1 MSLSKSDLIKLSL
14 IVGDYNS
21 QEKIK
26 REESEKQLK
35 ELREKNLGILCICL
49 LEISTTKEF
58 SDDIKIMSLVL
69 LRQIIDLERHKWSE
83 IEPSIKEKIKIA
95 SLNIIINDNFHISR
109 DFVNKAISVIEQIL
123 TVVYDSSEE
132 WPELYNLVGNLY
144 NLNFPNDIQKIYIII
159 KILNQSVA
167 YMSNKFSNE
176 INKLN
181 KFFLPIF
188 QCDVINNNSLNIL
201 DLKVLICNFY
211 SNFLT
216 YNIDELDFLTL
227 NSFAIN
233 NILRSLN
240 DCLILLTKERNAEI
254 ERITSNMI
262 DSAEFLTL
270 GSLQFFPEEQVQLLK
285 IYYSIIE
292 LKSDDFDL
300 QKIKNQCFQRVLDIF
315 LLKTLPKEQLEN
327 SIKKY
332 LDNLFEYCYMELNQS
347 FNNNEDFSNIQGN
360 YTSYE
365 KAPKVDYDILN
376 FLLDITSK
384 FIEEDEKNIIKELT
398 KSLLTNNNII
408 YKYTGLMIFPQI
420 IESSK
425 KFSEVESFIPLILNN
440 MSNQNNQIRFATA
453 YCTCYFII
461 NFKNRFIKKYS
472 KDFLSSLL
480 KCIKEENCKHTK
492 CEMIFLFNTYI
503 SQLEEEY
510 EDEANDDTDSGDEL
524 DDKNKINI
532 NANSNININDLS
544 AKEYM
549 KQNCEAIFDFLFQ
562 LFNNATENDTQ
573 YALIKEVLLN
583 SIIICMDFYGEKC
596 KALAIKYIEYFA
608 KYLDIIYMNK
618 KHDNLYI
625 GLLNVLS
632 SFGKYEEDYFA
643 KYLPSLFKCL
653 EEILKNIKEKSID
666 LKHFQATLTNLLP
679 IIINKN
685 TELIPLFLKDILDL
699 FKYILNQDDK
709 EEDSNNINYIED
721 INSTLKV
728 LSQSIEILEEKCI
741 NFIQPIEE
749 VIIEV
754 NKKYKNNSNFHITIS
769 NILYNLIK
777 IISEEKNKDTNILKK
792 LGKNYLDIIANMLRN
807 ELKISNS
814 VILTEDFN
822 KIIEY
827 IISYMEQNELESMFQ
842 GIIDLFNYFE
852 ERRINLI
859 KKKNKKENE
868 KEEKELNKVNKNNEE
883 EESLSSL
890 EEEEDEDEDLI
901 NYLGKNIVQLEQI
914 LENFSIIIENILK
927 YGNKNYLN
935 NIYNV
940 IYTKILPLLIN
951 SEQNIPL
958 LKKYQNNLKIA
969 ANLIDDIFE
978 YSNFNILDQTHIQQ
992 LISFLITLTQNK
1004 KANIRQTAAY
1014 GLGIFIKLSEQ
1025 NNIYPKYSKDVL
1037 ISLKTSFEMF
1047 YKNKNNDI
1055 LSREEGLA
1063 FDNFIAA
1070 IGKAI
1075 YYKNLNDINYLY
1087 FWIENLPIKYDETEM
1102 EEEHDIL
1109 CEFIINNNHSKY
1121 NFDEIHL
1128 YKIVKIFLEI
1138 YKEKNTSNNDIDKKI
1153 KLIIKNK
1160 VEFRNVIEKI
1170 YNEYNSQLQNKI
1182 IIKFINKL
1190 KELTQ

>member
-1 MSLSKSDLIKLSL
+1 MSSDKSDLIKLSL
-14 IVGDYNS
+14 IVGDYAS
-21 QEKIK
+21 PEKNK

-35 ELREKNLGILCICL
+35 ELREKNLGLLCICL
-49 LEISTTKEF
+49 LEISITKEF

-69 LRQIIDLERHKWSE
+69 LRQIIEKEKHKWNE
-83 IEPSIKEKIKIA
+83 IEASIKEKIKIA
-95 SLNIIINDNFHISR
+95 SLNIIINDNFHINR

-123 TVVYDSSEE
+123 TAVYDSSEE
-132 WPELYNLVGNLY
+132 WPELYNLIANLY
-144 NLNFPNDIQKIYIII
+144 NLNFPNDVSKIYIIT

-181 KFFLPIF
+181 NYFLPIF
-188 QCDVINNNSLNIL
+188 QYDVINNNSYNIL
-201 DLKVLICNFY
+201 DLKVLICTFY

-216 YNIDELDFLTL
+216 YNIDELDFITL

-233 NILRSLN
+233 NILRTLN
-240 DCLILLTKERNAEI
+240 DCLILLNKERNAEI
-254 ERITSNMI
+254 ERIASNMI
-262 DSAEFLTL
+262 DSAEFLTI
-270 GSLQFFPEEQVQLLK
+270 GSLQFFPEEQIKLLK
-285 IYYSIIE
+285 IYYSMIE
-292 LKSDDFDL
+292 IKSDDFDL
-300 QKIKNQCFQRVLDIF
+300 QKIKNQCFQRILDIF
-315 LLKTLPKEQLEN
+315 LLKTLPKEELEN

-332 LDNLFEYCYMELNQS
+332 LDNLFQYCYKELNQS
-347 FNNNEDFSNIQGN
+347 FNNNEEFSNIQGN

-365 KAPKVDYDILN
+365 KAPKVDYDIIN
-376 FLLDITSK
+376 FILDITNK
-384 FIEEDEKNIIKELT
+384 FIEEDEKNIIKELS

-425 KFSEVESFIPLILNN
+425 KFSEIESFIPIILNN
-440 MSNQNNQIRFATA
+440 ISNSNNQIRFATA

-461 NFKNRFIKKYS
+461 NFKNKFIKKYS
-472 KDFLSSLL
+472 KDFLSALL
-480 KCIKEENCKHTK
+480 NTIKNENCKHTK
-492 CEMIFLFNTYI
+492 CEMILLFNTYI
-503 SQLEEEY
+503 SQLDEEY

-524 DDKNKINI
+524 EDKNKIN
-532 NANSNININDLS
+532 ANINNNLINELS
-544 AKEYM
+544 AKDYLN
-549 KQNCEAIFDFLFQ
+549 QNCEGIFDFLFQ
-562 LFNNATENDTQ
+562 LFNNAIENDTQ

-596 KALAIKYIEYFA
+596 KPFAIKFIEYFA

-618 KHDNLYI
+618 KHENLYI

-653 EEILKNIKEKSID
+653 EEILKNIKEKSLD

-685 TELIPLFLKDILDL
+685 TELIPLFLKDIIDL
-699 FKYILNQDDK
+699 LKYILNQDDK
-709 EEDSNNINYIED
+709 EEDSNINYIED

-749 VIIEV
+749 ILFEI
-754 NKKYKNNSNFHITIS
+754 NTKYKNNSNFHITIS
-769 NILYNLIK
+769 NILYYFIK
-777 IISEEKNKDTNILKK
+777 IISEEKSQDRNLLKK
-792 LGKNYLDIIANMLRN
+792 LGKNYVDIIANMLKN
-807 ELKISNS
+807 ELKISNG

-842 GIIDLFNYFE
+842 GIIDLFNIFE
-852 ERRINLI
+852 ERRIGVI

-868 KEEKELNKVNKNNEE
+868 KEEKELNKLNDNNNE

-890 EEEEDEDEDLI
+890 EEEEDEEEDLI
-901 NYLGKNIVQLEQI
+901 NYFNKSITQLEQI
-914 LENFSIIIENILK
+914 LENFSLIIENILK

-951 SEQNIPL
+951 SEQNTPL

-978 YSNFNILDQTHIQQ
+978 YSNFNILDQAHIQK
-992 LISFLITLTQNK
+992 LISFLLTFTQNK
-1004 KANIRQTAAY
+1004 KANIRQAAAY

-1025 NNIYPKYSKDVL
+1025 NNIYPKYSNDIL
-1037 ISLKTSFEMF
+1037 ITLKASFEMF

-1055 LSREEGLA
+1055 LSREDGLS

-1075 YYKNLNDINYLY
+1075 YYKNLTEINYLY

-1109 CEFIINNNHSKY
+1109 CEFIINNKHILY
-1121 NFDEIHL
+1121 NIDEIHL

-1138 YKEKNTSNNDIDKKI
+1138 YKEKNSSNNDIDKKI
-1153 KLIIKNK
+1153 KLIIKSK
-1160 VEFRNVIEKI
+1160 VEFRNVIDKI
-1170 YNEYNSQLQNKI
+1170 YNEYKSQLQNKI
-1182 IIKFINKL
+1182 ISKFMNKL

>member
-1 MSLSKSDLIKLSL
+1 MSSDKSDLIKLSL
-14 IVGDYNS
+14 IVGDYAS
-21 QEKIK
+21 PEKNK
-26 REESEKQLK
+26 REESEKLLK
-35 ELREKNLGILCICL
+35 ELREKNLGMLCICL
-49 LEISTTKEF
+49 LEISITKEF

-69 LRQIIDLERHKWSE
+69 LRQIIEKEKHKWNE

-95 SLNIIINDNFHISR
+95 SLNIIINDNFHINR
-109 DFVNKAISVIEQIL
+109 DFVNKAVSVIEQIL
-123 TVVYDSSEE
+123 TAVYDSSEE
-132 WPELYNLVGNLY
+132 WPELYNLIANLY
-144 NLNFPNDIQKIYIII
+144 NLNFPNDVSKIYIIT

-181 KFFLPIF
+181 NYFLPIF
-188 QCDVINNNSLNIL
+188 QYDVINNNSYNIL
-201 DLKVLICNFY
+201 DLKVLICTFY

-216 YNIDELDFLTL
+216 YNIDELDFITL

-233 NILRSLN
+233 NILRTLN
-240 DCLILLTKERNAEI
+240 DCLILLNKERNAEI
-254 ERITSNMI
+254 ERIASNMI
-262 DSAEFLTL
+262 DSAEFLTI
-270 GSLQFFPEEQVQLLK
+270 GSLQFFPEEQIKLLK
-285 IYYSIIE
+285 IYYSMIE
-292 LKSDDFDL
+292 IKSDDFDL
-300 QKIKNQCFQRVLDIF
+300 QKIKNQCFQRILDIF
-315 LLKTLPKEQLEN
+315 LLKTLPKEELEN

-332 LDNLFEYCYMELNQS
+332 LDNLFQYCYKELNQS
-347 FNNNEDFSNIQGN
+347 FNNNEEFSNIQGN

-365 KAPKVDYDILN
+365 KAPKVDYDIIN
-376 FLLDITSK
+376 FILDITNK
-384 FIEEDEKNIIKELT
+384 FIEEDEKNIIKELS

-425 KFSEVESFIPLILNN
+425 KFSEIESFIPIVLNN
-440 MSNQNNQIRFATA
+440 ISNSNNQIRFATA

-461 NFKNRFIKKYS
+461 NFKNKFIKKYS
-472 KDFLSSLL
+472 KDFLSALL
-480 KCIKEENCKHTK
+480 NTIKNENCKHTK
-492 CEMIFLFNTYI
+492 CEMILLFNTYI
-503 SQLEEEY
+503 SQLDEEY

-524 DDKNKINI
+524 EDKNKIN
-532 NANSNININDLS
+532 ANINNNPINELS
-544 AKEYM
+544 AKDYLN
-549 KQNCEAIFDFLFQ
+549 QNCEGIFDFLFQ
-562 LFNNATENDTQ
+562 LFNNAIENDTQ

-596 KALAIKYIEYFA
+596 KPFAIKFIEYFA
-608 KYLDIIYMNK
+608 KYLDIIYTNK
-618 KHDNLYI
+618 KHENLYI

-632 SFGKYEEDYFA
+632 SFGKYEEDYFS

-653 EEILKNIKEKSID
+653 EEILKNIKEKSLD

-685 TELIPLFLKDILDL
+685 TELIPLFLKDIIELL
-699 FKYILNQDDK
+699 KYILNQDDK
-709 EEDSNNINYIED
+709 EEDSNINYIED

-749 VIIEV
+749 ILFEI
-754 NKKYKNNSNFHITIS
+754 NTKYKNNSNFHITIS
-769 NILYNLIK
+769 NILYYFIK
-777 IISEEKNKDTNILKK
+777 IISEEKSQDRNLLKK
-792 LGKNYLDIIANMLRN
+792 LGKNYVDIIANMLKN
-807 ELKISNS
+807 ELKISNG

-842 GIIDLFNYFE
+842 GIIDLFNIFE
-852 ERRINLI
+852 ERRIGVI

-868 KEEKELNKVNKNNEE
+868 KEEKELNKLNDNNNE

-890 EEEEDEDEDLI
+890 EEEEDEEEDLI
-901 NYLGKNIVQLEQI
+901 NYFNKSITQLEQI
-914 LENFSIIIENILK
+914 LENFSLIIENILK

-978 YSNFNILDQTHIQQ
+978 YSNFNILDQAHIQK
-992 LISFLITLTQNK
+992 LISFLLTFTQNK
-1004 KANIRQTAAY
+1004 KANIRQAAAY

-1025 NNIYPKYSKDVL
+1025 NNIYPKYSNDIL
-1037 ISLKTSFEMF
+1037 ITLKASFEMF

-1055 LSREEGLA
+1055 LSREDGLS

-1075 YYKNLNDINYLY
+1075 YYKNLTEINYLY

-1109 CEFIINNNHSKY
+1109 CEFIINNKHILY
-1121 NFDEIHL
+1121 NIDEIHL

-1138 YKEKNTSNNDIDKKI
+1138 YKEKNSSNNDIDKKI
-1153 KLIIKNK
+1153 KLIIKSK
-1160 VEFRNVIEKI
+1160 VEFRNVIDKI
-1170 YNEYNSQLQNKI
+1170 YNEYKSQLQNKI
-1182 IIKFINKL
+1182 ISKFMNKL

>member
-1 MSLSKSDLIKLSL
+1 MSSDKSDLIKLSL
-14 IVGDYNS
+14 IVGDYAS
-21 QEKIK
+21 PEKNK
-26 REESEKQLK
+26 REESEKLLK
-35 ELREKNLGILCICL
+35 ELREKNLGMLCICL

-69 LRQIIDLERHKWSE
+69 LRQIIEKEKHKWNE

-95 SLNIIINDNFHISR
+95 SLNIIINDNFHINR

-123 TVVYDSSEE
+123 TAVYDSSEE
-132 WPELYNLVGNLY
+132 WPELYNLISNLY
-144 NLNFPNDIQKIYIII
+144 NLNFPNDVSKIYIIT

-181 KFFLPIF
+181 DYFLPIF
-188 QCDVINNNSLNIL
+188 QYDVINNNSYNIL
-201 DLKVLICNFY
+201 DLKVLICTFY

-216 YNIDELDFLTL
+216 YNIDELDFITL

-233 NILRSLN
+233 NILRTLN
-240 DCLILLTKERNAEI
+240 DCLILLNKERNAEI
-254 ERITSNMI
+254 ERIASNMI
-262 DSAEFLTL
+262 DSAEFLTI
-270 GSLQFFPEEQVQLLK
+270 GSLQFFPEEQIKLLK
-285 IYYSIIE
+285 IYYSMIE
-292 LKSDDFDL
+292 IKSDDFDL
-300 QKIKNQCFQRVLDIF
+300 QKIKNQCFQRILDIF
-315 LLKTLPKEQLEN
+315 LLKTLPKEELEN

-332 LDNLFEYCYMELNQS
+332 LDNLFQYCYKELNQS
-347 FNNNEDFSNIQGN
+347 FNNNEEFSNIQGN

-365 KAPKVDYDILN
+365 KAPKVDYDIIN
-376 FLLDITSK
+376 FILDITNK
-384 FIEEDEKNIIKELT
+384 FIEEDEKNIIKELS

-425 KFSEVESFIPLILNN
+425 KFSEIESFIPIILNN
-440 MSNQNNQIRFATA
+440 ISNSNNQIRFATA

-461 NFKNRFIKKYS
+461 NFKNKFIKKYS
-472 KDFLSSLL
+472 KDFLSALL
-480 KCIKEENCKHTK
+480 NTIKNENCKHTK
-492 CEMIFLFNTYI
+492 CEMILLFNTYI
-503 SQLEEEY
+503 SQLDEEY

-524 DDKNKINI
+524 EDKNKIN
-532 NANSNININDLS
+532 ANINNNPINELS
-544 AKEYM
+544 AKDYLN
-549 KQNCEAIFDFLFQ
+549 QNCEGIFDFLFQ
-562 LFNNATENDTQ
+562 LFNNAIENDTQ

-596 KALAIKYIEYFA
+596 KPFAIKFIEYFA
-608 KYLDIIYMNK
+608 KYLDIIYTNK
-618 KHDNLYI
+618 KHENLYI

-653 EEILKNIKEKSID
+653 EEILKNIKEKSLD

-685 TELIPLFLKDILDL
+685 TELIPLFLKDIIDL
-699 FKYILNQDDK
+699 LKYILNQDDK
-709 EEDSNNINYIED
+709 EEDSNINYIED

-728 LSQSIEILEEKCI
+728 LSQSIEILEEKSI

-749 VIIEV
+749 ILFEI
-754 NKKYKNNSNFHITIS
+754 NTKYKNNSNFHITIS
-769 NILYNLIK
+769 NILYYFIK
-777 IISEEKNKDTNILKK
+777 IISEEKSQDRNLLKK
-792 LGKNYLDIIANMLRN
+792 LGKNYVDIIANMLKN
-807 ELKISNS
+807 ELKISNG

-842 GIIDLFNYFE
+842 GIIDLFNIFE
-852 ERRINLI
+852 ERRIGVI

-868 KEEKELNKVNKNNEE
+868 KEEKELNKLNDNNNE

-890 EEEEDEDEDLI
+890 EEEEDEEEDLI
-901 NYLGKNIVQLEQI
+901 NYFNKSITQLEQI
-914 LENFSIIIENILK
+914 LENFSLIIENILK

-978 YSNFNILDQTHIQQ
+978 YSNFNILDQAHIQK
-992 LISFLITLTQNK
+992 LISFLLTFTQNK
-1004 KANIRQTAAY
+1004 KANIRQAAAY

-1025 NNIYPKYSKDVL
+1025 NNIYPKYSNDIL
-1037 ISLKTSFEMF
+1037 ITLKASFEMF
-1047 YKNKNNDI
+1047 YQNKNNDI
-1055 LSREEGLA
+1055 LSREDGLS

-1075 YYKNLNDINYLY
+1075 YYKNLTEINYLY

-1109 CEFIINNNHSKY
+1109 CEFIINNKHILY
-1121 NFDEIHL
+1121 NIDEIHL

-1138 YKEKNTSNNDIDKKI
+1138 YKEKNSSNNDIDKKI
-1153 KLIIKNK
+1153 KLIIKSK
-1160 VEFRNVIEKI
+1160 VEFRNVIDKI
-1170 YNEYNSQLQNKI
+1170 YNEYKSQLQNKI
-1182 IIKFINKL
+1182 IYKFMNKL

>member
-1 MSLSKSDLIKLSL
+1 MSSDKSDLIKLSL
-14 IVGDYNS
+14 IVGDYAS
-21 QEKIK
+21 PEKNK
-26 REESEKQLK
+26 REESEKLLK
-35 ELREKNLGILCICL
+35 ELREKNLGLLCICL
-49 LEISTTKEF
+49 LEISITKEF

-69 LRQIIDLERHKWSE
+69 LRQIIEKEKHKWNE

-95 SLNIIINDNFHISR
+95 SLNIIINDNFHINR
-109 DFVNKAISVIEQIL
+109 DFVNKAVSVIEQIL
-123 TVVYDSSEE
+123 TAVYDSSEE
-132 WPELYNLVGNLY
+132 WPELYNLIANLY
-144 NLNFPNDIQKIYIII
+144 NLNFPNDVSKIYIIT

-181 KFFLPIF
+181 NYFLPIF
-188 QCDVINNNSLNIL
+188 QYDVINNNSYNIL
-201 DLKVLICNFY
+201 DLKVLICTFY

-216 YNIDELDFLTL
+216 YNIDELDFITL
-227 NSFAIN
+227 NNYAIN
-233 NILRSLN
+233 NILRTLN
-240 DCLILLTKERNAEI
+240 DCLILLNKERNAEI
-254 ERITSNMI
+254 ERIASNMI
-262 DSAEFLTL
+262 DSAEFLTI
-270 GSLQFFPEEQVQLLK
+270 GSLQFFPEEQIKLLK

-300 QKIKNQCFQRVLDIF
+300 QKIKNQCFQRILDIF
-315 LLKTLPKEQLEN
+315 LLKTLPKEELEN

-332 LDNLFEYCYMELNQS
+332 LDNLFQYCYKELNQS
-347 FNNNEDFSNIQGN
+347 FNNNEEFSNIQGN

-365 KAPKVDYDILN
+365 KAPKVDYDIIN
-376 FLLDITSK
+376 FILDITNK
-384 FIEEDEKNIIKELT
+384 FIEEDEKNIIKELS

-425 KFSEVESFIPLILNN
+425 KFSEVESFIPIILNN
-440 MSNQNNQIRFATA
+440 ISNSNNQIRFATA

-461 NFKNRFIKKYS
+461 NFKNKFIKKYS
-472 KDFLSSLL
+472 KDFLSALL
-480 KCIKEENCKHTK
+480 NTIKNENCKHTK
-492 CEMIFLFNTYI
+492 CEMILLFNTYI
-503 SQLEEEY
+503 SQLDEEY

-524 DDKNKINI
+524 EDKNKIN
-532 NANSNININDLS
+532 ANINNNPINELS
-544 AKEYM
+544 AKDYLN
-549 KQNCEAIFDFLFQ
+549 QNCEGIFDFLFQ
-562 LFNNATENDTQ
+562 LFNNAIENDTQ
-573 YALIKEVLLN
+573 YALIKEMLLN

-596 KALAIKYIEYFA
+596 KPFAIKFIEYFA
-608 KYLDIIYMNK
+608 KYLDIIYTNK
-618 KHDNLYI
+618 KHENLYI

-653 EEILKNIKEKSID
+653 EEILKNIKEKSLD

-685 TELIPLFLKDILDL
+685 TELIPLFLKDIIELL
-699 FKYILNQDDK
+699 KYILNQDDK
-709 EEDSNNINYIED
+709 EEDSNINYIED

-749 VIIEV
+749 IVLEI
-754 NKKYKNNSNFHITIS
+754 NTKYKNNSNFHITIS
-769 NILYNLIK
+769 NILYYFIK
-777 IISEEKNKDTNILKK
+777 IISEEKSQDRNLLKK
-792 LGKNYLDIIANMLRN
+792 LGKNYVDIIANMLKN
-807 ELKISNS
+807 ELKISNG

-842 GIIDLFNYFE
+842 GIIDLFNIFE
-852 ERRINLI
+852 ERRIGVI

-868 KEEKELNKVNKNNEE
+868 KEEKELNKLNNNNNE

-890 EEEEDEDEDLI
+890 EEEEDEEEDLI
-901 NYLGKNIVQLEQI
+901 NYFNKSITQLEQI
-914 LENFSIIIENILK
+914 LENFSLIIENILK

-951 SEQNIPL
+951 SEQNTPL

-978 YSNFNILDQTHIQQ
+978 YSNFNILDQAHIQK
-992 LISFLITLTQNK
+992 LISFLLTFTQNK
-1004 KANIRQTAAY
+1004 KANIRQAAAY

-1025 NNIYPKYSKDVL
+1025 NNIYPKYSNDIL
-1037 ISLKTSFEMF
+1037 ITLKASFEMF

-1055 LSREEGLA
+1055 LSREDGLS

-1075 YYKNLNDINYLY
+1075 YYKNLTEIKYLY

-1109 CEFIINNNHSKY
+1109 CEFIINNKHILY
-1121 NFDEIHL
+1121 NIDEIHL

-1138 YKEKNTSNNDIDKKI
+1138 YKEKNSSNNDIDKKI
-1153 KLIIKNK
+1153 KLIIKSK
-1160 VEFRNVIEKI
+1160 VEFRNVIDKI
-1170 YNEYNSQLQNKI
+1170 YNEYKSQLQNKI
-1182 IIKFINKL
+1182 ISKFMNKL

>member
-1 MSLSKSDLIKLSL
+1 MSFDKSDLIKLSL
-14 IVGDYNS
+14 IVGDYAS
-21 QEKIK
+21 PEKNK
-26 REESEKQLK
+26 REESEKLLK
-35 ELREKNLGILCICL
+35 ELREKNLGMLCICL
-49 LEISTTKEF
+49 LEISITKEF

-69 LRQIIDLERHKWSE
+69 LRQIIEKEKHKWNE

-95 SLNIIINDNFHISR
+95 SLNIIINDNFHINR

-123 TVVYDSSEE
+123 TAVYDSSEE
-132 WPELYNLVGNLY
+132 WPELYNLIANLY
-144 NLNFPNDIQKIYIII
+144 NLNFPNDVSKIYIIT

-181 KFFLPIF
+181 NYFLPIF
-188 QCDVINNNSLNIL
+188 QYDVINNNSYNIL
-201 DLKVLICNFY
+201 DLKVLICTFY

-216 YNIDELDFLTL
+216 YNIDELDFITL
-227 NSFAIN
+227 NNYAIN
-233 NILRSLN
+233 NILRTLN
-240 DCLILLTKERNAEI
+240 DCLILLNKERNAEI
-254 ERITSNMI
+254 ERIASNMI
-262 DSAEFLTL
+262 DSAEFLTI
-270 GSLQFFPEEQVQLLK
+270 GSLQFFPEEQIKLLK
-285 IYYSIIE
+285 IYYSMIE

-300 QKIKNQCFQRVLDIF
+300 QKIKNQCFQRILDIF
-315 LLKTLPKEQLEN
+315 LLKTLPKEELEN

-332 LDNLFEYCYMELNQS
+332 LDNLFQYCYKELNQS
-347 FNNNEDFSNIQGN
+347 FNNNEEFSNIQGN

-365 KAPKVDYDILN
+365 KAPKVDYDIIN
-376 FLLDITSK
+376 FILDITNK
-384 FIEEDEKNIIKELT
+384 FIEEDEKNIIKELS

-425 KFSEVESFIPLILNN
+425 KFSEIESFIPIILNN
-440 MSNQNNQIRFATA
+440 ISNSNNQIRFATA

-461 NFKNRFIKKYS
+461 NFKNKFIKKYS
-472 KDFLSSLL
+472 KDFLSALL
-480 KCIKEENCKHTK
+480 NTIKNENCKHTK
-492 CEMIFLFNTYI
+492 CEMILLFNTYI
-503 SQLEEEY
+503 SQLDEEY

-524 DDKNKINI
+524 EDKNKIN
-532 NANSNININDLS
+532 ANINNNPINELS
-544 AKEYM
+544 AKDYLN
-549 KQNCEAIFDFLFQ
+549 QNCEGIFDFLFQ
-562 LFNNATENDTQ
+562 LFNNAIENDTQ
-573 YALIKEVLLN
+573 YALIKEMLLN

-596 KALAIKYIEYFA
+596 KPFAIKFIEYFA

-618 KHDNLYI
+618 KHENLYI

-653 EEILKNIKEKSID
+653 EEILKNIKEKSLD

-685 TELIPLFLKDILDL
+685 TELIPLFLKDIIDL
-699 FKYILNQDDK
+699 LKYILNQDDK
-709 EEDSNNINYIED
+709 EEDSNINYIED

-749 VIIEV
+749 ILFEI
-754 NKKYKNNSNFHITIS
+754 NTKYKNNSNFHITIS
-769 NILYNLIK
+769 NILYYFIK
-777 IISEEKNKDTNILKK
+777 IISEEKSQDRNLLKK
-792 LGKNYLDIIANMLRN
+792 LGKNYVDIIANMLKN
-807 ELKISNS
+807 ELKISNG

-842 GIIDLFNYFE
+842 GIIDLFNIFE
-852 ERRINLI
+852 ERRIGVI

-868 KEEKELNKVNKNNEE
+868 KEEKELNKLNDNNNE

-890 EEEEDEDEDLI
+890 EEEEDEEEDLI
-901 NYLGKNIVQLEQI
+901 NYFNKSITQLEQI
-914 LENFSIIIENILK
+914 LENFSLIIENILK

-951 SEQNIPL
+951 SEQNTPL

-978 YSNFNILDQTHIQQ
+978 YSNFNILDQAHIQK
-992 LISFLITLTQNK
+992 LISFLLTFTQNK
-1004 KANIRQTAAY
+1004 KANIRQAAAY

-1025 NNIYPKYSKDVL
+1025 NNIYPKYSNDIL
-1037 ISLKTSFEMF
+1037 ITLKASFEMF

-1055 LSREEGLA
+1055 LSREDGLS

-1075 YYKNLNDINYLY
+1075 YYKNLTEIKYLY

-1109 CEFIINNNHSKY
+1109 CEFIINNKHILY
-1121 NFDEIHL
+1121 NIDEIHL

-1138 YKEKNTSNNDIDKKI
+1138 YKEKNSSNNDIDKKI
-1153 KLIIKNK
+1153 KLIIKSK
-1160 VEFRNVIEKI
+1160 VEFRNVIDKI
-1170 YNEYNSQLQNKI
+1170 YNEYKSQLQNKI
-1182 IIKFINKL
+1182 ISKFMNKL

>member
-1 MSLSKSDLIKLSL
+1 MSSDKSDLIKLSL
-14 IVGDYNS
+14 IVGDYAS
-21 QEKIK
+21 PEKNK
-26 REESEKQLK
+26 REESEKLLK
-35 ELREKNLGILCICL
+35 ELREKNLGMLCICL
-49 LEISTTKEF
+49 LEISIAKEF

-69 LRQIIDLERHKWSE
+69 LRQIIEKEKHKWNE

-95 SLNIIINDNFHISR
+95 SLNIIINDNFHINR
-109 DFVNKAISVIEQIL
+109 DFVNKAVSVIEQIL
-123 TVVYDSSEE
+123 TAVYDSSEE
-132 WPELYNLVGNLY
+132 WPELYNLIANLY
-144 NLNFPNDIQKIYIII
+144 NLNFPNDVSKIYVIT

-181 KFFLPIF
+181 NYFLPIF
-188 QCDVINNNSLNIL
+188 QYDVINNNSLNIL
-201 DLKVLICNFY
+201 DLKVLICTFY

-216 YNIDELDFLTL
+216 YNIDELDFITL

-233 NILRSLN
+233 NILRTLN
-240 DCLILLTKERNAEI
+240 DCLILLNKERNAEI
-254 ERITSNMI
+254 ERIASNMI
-262 DSAEFLTL
+262 DSAEFLTI
-270 GSLQFFPEEQVQLLK
+270 GSLQFFPEEQIKLLK
-285 IYYSIIE
+285 IYYSMIE
-292 LKSDDFDL
+292 IKNDDFDL
-300 QKIKNQCFQRVLDIF
+300 QKIKNQCFQRILDIF
-315 LLKTLPKEQLEN
+315 LLKTLPKEELEN

-332 LDNLFEYCYMELNQS
+332 LDNLFQYCYKELNQS
-347 FNNNEDFSNIQGN
+347 FNNNEEFSNIQGN

-376 FLLDITSK
+376 FILDITNK
-384 FIEEDEKNIIKELT
+384 FIEEDEKNIIKELS

-425 KFSEVESFIPLILNN
+425 KFSEIESFIPIILNN
-440 MSNQNNQIRFATA
+440 ISNSNNQIRFATA

-461 NFKNRFIKKYS
+461 NFKNKFIKKYS
-472 KDFLSSLL
+472 KDFLSALL
-480 KCIKEENCKHTK
+480 NTIKNENCKHTK
-492 CEMIFLFNTYI
+492 CEMILLFNTYI
-503 SQLEEEY
+503 SQLDEEY

-524 DDKNKINI
+524 EDKNKIN
-532 NANSNININDLS
+532 ANINNNLINELS
-544 AKEYM
+544 AKDYLN
-549 KQNCEAIFDFLFQ
+549 QNCEGIFDFLFQ
-562 LFNNATENDTQ
+562 LFNNAIENDTQ

-596 KALAIKYIEYFA
+596 KPFAIKFIEYFA
-608 KYLDIIYMNK
+608 KYLDIIYTNK
-618 KHDNLYI
+618 KHENLYI

-653 EEILKNIKEKSID
+653 EEILKNIKEKSLD

-685 TELIPLFLKDILDL
+685 TELIPLFLKDIIDL
-699 FKYILNQDDK
+699 LKYILNQDDK
-709 EEDSNNINYIED
+709 EEDSNINYIED

-749 VIIEV
+749 IVLEI
-754 NKKYKNNSNFHITIS
+754 NTKYKNNSNFHITIS
-769 NILYNLIK
+769 NILYYFIK
-777 IISEEKNKDTNILKK
+777 IISEEKSQDRNLLKK
-792 LGKNYLDIIANMLRN
+792 LGKNYVDIIANMLKN
-807 ELKISNS
+807 ELKISNG

-842 GIIDLFNYFE
+842 GIIDLFNIFE
-852 ERRINLI
+852 ERRIGVI

-868 KEEKELNKVNKNNEE
+868 KEEKELNKLNDNNNE

-890 EEEEDEDEDLI
+890 EEEEDEEEDLI
-901 NYLGKNIVQLEQI
+901 NYFNKSITQLEQI
-914 LENFSIIIENILK
+914 LENFSLIIENILK

-951 SEQNIPL
+951 SEQNTPL

-978 YSNFNILDQTHIQQ
+978 YSNFNILDQAHIQK
-992 LISFLITLTQNK
+992 LISFLLTFTQNK
-1004 KANIRQTAAY
+1004 KANIRQAAAY

-1025 NNIYPKYSKDVL
+1025 NNIYPKYSNDIL
-1037 ISLKTSFEMF
+1037 ITLKASFEMF

-1055 LSREEGLA
+1055 LSREDGLS

-1075 YYKNLNDINYLY
+1075 YYKNLTEIKYLY

-1109 CEFIINNNHSKY
+1109 CEFIINNKHILY
-1121 NFDEIHL
+1121 NIDEIHL

-1138 YKEKNTSNNDIDKKI
+1138 YKEKNSSNNDIDKKI
-1153 KLIIKNK
+1153 KLIIKSK
-1160 VEFRNVIEKI
+1160 VEFRNVIDKI
-1170 YNEYNSQLQNKI
+1170 YNEYKSQLQNKI
-1182 IIKFINKL
+1182 ISKFMNKL

>member
-1 MSLSKSDLIKLSL
+1 MSSDKSDLIKLSL
-14 IVGDYNS
+14 IVGDYAS
-21 QEKIK
+21 PEKNK
-26 REESEKQLK
+26 REESEKLLK
-35 ELREKNLGILCICL
+35 ELREKNLGMLCICL
-49 LEISTTKEF
+49 LEISITKEF

-69 LRQIIDLERHKWSE
+69 LRQIIEKEKHKWNE

-95 SLNIIINDNFHISR
+95 SLNIIINDNFHINR

-123 TVVYDSSEE
+123 TAVYDSSEE
-132 WPELYNLVGNLY
+132 WPELYNLIANLY
-144 NLNFPNDIQKIYIII
+144 NLNFPNDVSKIYIIT

-181 KFFLPIF
+181 NYFLPIF
-188 QCDVINNNSLNIL
+188 QYDVINNNSYNIL
-201 DLKVLICNFY
+201 DLKVLICTFY

-216 YNIDELDFLTL
+216 YNIDELDFITL

-233 NILRSLN
+233 NILRTLN
-240 DCLILLTKERNAEI
+240 DCLILLNKERNAEI
-254 ERITSNMI
+254 ERIASNMI
-262 DSAEFLTL
+262 DSAEFLTI
-270 GSLQFFPEEQVQLLK
+270 GSLQFFPEEQIKLLK
-285 IYYSIIE
+285 IYYSMIE

-300 QKIKNQCFQRVLDIF
+300 QKIKNQCFQRILDIF
-315 LLKTLPKEQLEN
+315 LLKTLPKEELEN

-332 LDNLFEYCYMELNQS
+332 LDNLFQYCYKELNQS
-347 FNNNEDFSNIQGN
+347 FNNNEEFSNIQGN

-365 KAPKVDYDILN
+365 KAPKVDYDIIN
-376 FLLDITSK
+376 FILDITNK
-384 FIEEDEKNIIKELT
+384 FIEEDEKNIIKELS
-398 KSLLTNNNII
+398 KSLLANNNII

-425 KFSEVESFIPLILNN
+425 KFSEIESFIPIILNN
-440 MSNQNNQIRFATA
+440 ISNSNNQIRFATA

-461 NFKNRFIKKYS
+461 NFKNKFIKKYS
-472 KDFLSSLL
+472 KDFLSALL
-480 KCIKEENCKHTK
+480 NTIKNENCKHTK
-492 CEMIFLFNTYI
+492 CEMILLFNTYI
-503 SQLEEEY
+503 SQLDEEY

-524 DDKNKINI
+524 EDKNKIN
-532 NANSNININDLS
+532 ANINNNLINELS
-544 AKEYM
+544 AKDYLN
-549 KQNCEAIFDFLFQ
+549 QNCEGIFDFLFQ
-562 LFNNATENDTQ
+562 LFNNAIENDTQ
-573 YALIKEVLLN
+573 YALIKEMLLN

-596 KALAIKYIEYFA
+596 KPFAIKFIEYFA
-608 KYLDIIYMNK
+608 KYLDIIYTNK
-618 KHDNLYI
+618 KHENLYI

-653 EEILKNIKEKSID
+653 EEILKNIKEKSLD

-685 TELIPLFLKDILDL
+685 TELIPLFLKDIIELL
-699 FKYILNQDDK
+699 KYILNQDDK
-709 EEDSNNINYIED
+709 EEDSNINYIED

-749 VIIEV
+749 ILFEI
-754 NKKYKNNSNFHITIS
+754 NTKYKNNSNFHITIS
-769 NILYNLIK
+769 NILYYFIK
-777 IISEEKNKDTNILKK
+777 IISEEKSQDRNLLKK
-792 LGKNYLDIIANMLRN
+792 LGKNYVDIIANMLKN
-807 ELKISNS
+807 ELKISNG

-842 GIIDLFNYFE
+842 GIIDLFNIFE
-852 ERRINLI
+852 ERRIGVI

-868 KEEKELNKVNKNNEE
+868 KEEKELNKLNNNNNE

-890 EEEEDEDEDLI
+890 EEEEDEEEDLI
-901 NYLGKNIVQLEQI
+901 NYFNKSITQLEQI
-914 LENFSIIIENILK
+914 LENFSLIIENILK

-951 SEQNIPL
+951 SEQNTPL

-978 YSNFNILDQTHIQQ
+978 YSNFNILDQAHIQK
-992 LISFLITLTQNK
+992 LISFLLTFTQNK
-1004 KANIRQTAAY
+1004 KANIRQAAAY

-1025 NNIYPKYSKDVL
+1025 NNIYPKYSNDIL
-1037 ISLKTSFEMF
+1037 ITLKASFEMF

-1055 LSREEGLA
+1055 LSREDGLS

-1075 YYKNLNDINYLY
+1075 YYKNLTEINYLY

-1109 CEFIINNNHSKY
+1109 CEFIINNKHILY
-1121 NFDEIHL
+1121 NIDEIHL

-1138 YKEKNTSNNDIDKKI
+1138 YKEKNSSNNDIDKKI
-1153 KLIIKNK
+1153 KLIIKSK
-1160 VEFRNVIEKI
+1160 VEFRNVIDKI
-1170 YNEYNSQLQNKI
+1170 YNEYKSQLQNKI
-1182 IIKFINKL
+1182 ISKFMNKL

>member
-1 MSLSKSDLIKLSL
+1 MSSDKSDLIKLSL
-14 IVGDYNS
+14 IVGDYAS
-21 QEKIK
+21 PEKNK
-26 REESEKQLK
+26 REESEKLLK
-35 ELREKNLGILCICL
+35 ELREKNLGMLCICL
-49 LEISTTKEF
+49 LEISITKEF

-69 LRQIIDLERHKWSE
+69 LRQIIEKEKHKWNE
-83 IEPSIKEKIKIA
+83 IEASIKEKIKIA
-95 SLNIIINDNFHISR
+95 SLNIIINDNFHINR

-123 TVVYDSSEE
+123 TAVYDSSEE
-132 WPELYNLVGNLY
+132 WPELYNLIANLY
-144 NLNFPNDIQKIYIII
+144 NLNFPNDVSKIYIIT

-181 KFFLPIF
+181 NYFLPIF
-188 QCDVINNNSLNIL
+188 QYDVINNNSYNIL
-201 DLKVLICNFY
+201 DLKVLICTFY

-216 YNIDELDFLTL
+216 YNIDELDFITL

-233 NILRSLN
+233 NILRTLN
-240 DCLILLTKERNAEI
+240 DCLILLNKERNAEI
-254 ERITSNMI
+254 ERIASNMI
-262 DSAEFLTL
+262 DSAEFLTI
-270 GSLQFFPEEQVQLLK
+270 GSLQFFPEEQIKLLK
-285 IYYSIIE
+285 IYYSMIE
-292 LKSDDFDL
+292 IKSDDFDL
-300 QKIKNQCFQRVLDIF
+300 QKIKNQCFQRILDIF
-315 LLKTLPKEQLEN
+315 LLKTLPKEELEN

-332 LDNLFEYCYMELNQS
+332 LDNLFQYCYKELNQS
-347 FNNNEDFSNIQGN
+347 FNNNEEFSNIQGN

-365 KAPKVDYDILN
+365 KAPKVDYDIIN
-376 FLLDITSK
+376 FILDITNK
-384 FIEEDEKNIIKELT
+384 FIEEDEKNIIKELS

-425 KFSEVESFIPLILNN
+425 KFSEIESFIPIILNN
-440 MSNQNNQIRFATA
+440 ISNSNNQIRFATA

-461 NFKNRFIKKYS
+461 NFKNKFIKKYS
-472 KDFLSSLL
+472 KDFLSALL
-480 KCIKEENCKHTK
+480 NTIKNENCKHTK
-492 CEMIFLFNTYI
+492 CEMILLFNTYI
-503 SQLEEEY
+503 SQLDEEY

-524 DDKNKINI
+524 EDKNKIN
-532 NANSNININDLS
+532 ANINNNLINELS
-544 AKEYM
+544 AKDYLN
-549 KQNCEAIFDFLFQ
+549 QNCEGIFDFLFQ
-562 LFNNATENDTQ
+562 LFNNAIENDTQ

-596 KALAIKYIEYFA
+596 KPFAIKFIEYFA

-618 KHDNLYI
+618 KHENLYI

-653 EEILKNIKEKSID
+653 EEILKNIKEKSLD

-685 TELIPLFLKDILDL
+685 TELIPLFLKDIIELL
-699 FKYILNQDDK
+699 KYILNQDDK
-709 EEDSNNINYIED
+709 EEDSNINYIED

-749 VIIEV
+749 ILFEI
-754 NKKYKNNSNFHITIS
+754 NTKYKNNSNFHITIS
-769 NILYNLIK
+769 NILYYFIK
-777 IISEEKNKDTNILKK
+777 IISEEKSQDRNLLKK
-792 LGKNYLDIIANMLRN
+792 LGKNYVDIIANMLKN
-807 ELKISNS
+807 ELKISNG

-842 GIIDLFNYFE
+842 GIIDLFNIFE
-852 ERRINLI
+852 ERRIGVI

-868 KEEKELNKVNKNNEE
+868 KEEKELNKLNDNNNE

-890 EEEEDEDEDLI
+890 EEEEDEEEDLI
-901 NYLGKNIVQLEQI
+901 NYFNKSITQLEQI
-914 LENFSIIIENILK
+914 LENFSLIIENILK

-951 SEQNIPL
+951 SEQNTPL

-978 YSNFNILDQTHIQQ
+978 YSNFNILDQAHIQK
-992 LISFLITLTQNK
+992 LISFLLTFTQNK
-1004 KANIRQTAAY
+1004 KANIRQAAAY

-1025 NNIYPKYSKDVL
+1025 NNIYPKYSNDIL
-1037 ISLKTSFEMF
+1037 ITLKASFEMF

-1055 LSREEGLA
+1055 LSREDGLS

-1075 YYKNLNDINYLY
+1075 YYKNLTEINYLY

-1109 CEFIINNNHSKY
+1109 CEFIINNKHILY
-1121 NFDEIHL
+1121 NIDEIHL

-1138 YKEKNTSNNDIDKKI
+1138 YKEKNSSNNDIDKKI
-1153 KLIIKNK
+1153 KLIIKSK
-1160 VEFRNVIEKI
+1160 VEFRNVIDKI
-1170 YNEYNSQLQNKI
+1170 YNEYKSQLQNKI
-1182 IIKFINKL
+1182 ISKFMNKL

>member
-1 MSLSKSDLIKLSL
+1 MSSDKSDLIKLSL
-14 IVGDYNS
+14 IVGDYAS
-21 QEKIK
+21 PEKNK
-26 REESEKQLK
+26 REESEKLLK
-35 ELREKNLGILCICL
+35 ELREKNLGMLCICL

-69 LRQIIDLERHKWSE
+69 LRQIIEKEKHKWNE

-95 SLNIIINDNFHISR
+95 SLNIIINDNFHINR

-123 TVVYDSSEE
+123 TAVYDSSEE
-132 WPELYNLVGNLY
+132 WPELYNLIANLY
-144 NLNFPNDIQKIYIII
+144 NLNFPNDVSKIYIIT

-181 KFFLPIF
+181 NYFLPIF
-188 QCDVINNNSLNIL
+188 QYDVINNNSYNIL
-201 DLKVLICNFY
+201 DLKVLICTFY

-216 YNIDELDFLTL
+216 YNIDELDFITL

-233 NILRSLN
+233 NILRTLN
-240 DCLILLTKERNAEI
+240 DCLILLNKERNAEI
-254 ERITSNMI
+254 ERIASNMI
-262 DSAEFLTL
+262 DSAEFLTI
-270 GSLQFFPEEQVQLLK
+270 GSLQFFPEEQIKLLK
-285 IYYSIIE
+285 IYYSMIE
-292 LKSDDFDL
+292 IKSDDFDL
-300 QKIKNQCFQRVLDIF
+300 QKIKNQCFQRILDIF
-315 LLKTLPKEQLEN
+315 LLKTLPKEELEN

-332 LDNLFEYCYMELNQS
+332 LDNLFQYCYKELNQS
-347 FNNNEDFSNIQGN
+347 FNNNEEFSNIQGN

-365 KAPKVDYDILN
+365 KAPKVDYDIIN
-376 FLLDITSK
+376 FILDITNK
-384 FIEEDEKNIIKELT
+384 FIEEDEKNIIKELS

-425 KFSEVESFIPLILNN
+425 KFSEIESFIPIILNN
-440 MSNQNNQIRFATA
+440 ISNSNNQIRFATA

-461 NFKNRFIKKYS
+461 NFKNKFIKKYS
-472 KDFLSSLL
+472 KDFLSALL
-480 KCIKEENCKHTK
+480 NTIKNENCKHTK
-492 CEMIFLFNTYI
+492 CEMILLFNTYI
-503 SQLEEEY
+503 SQLDEEY

-524 DDKNKINI
+524 EDKNKIN
-532 NANSNININDLS
+532 ANINNNLINELS
-544 AKEYM
+544 AKDYLN
-549 KQNCEAIFDFLFQ
+549 QNCEGIFDFLFQ
-562 LFNNATENDTQ
+562 LFNNAIENDTQ

-596 KALAIKYIEYFA
+596 KPFAIKFIEYFA
-608 KYLDIIYMNK
+608 KYLDIIYTNK
-618 KHDNLYI
+618 KHENLYI

-653 EEILKNIKEKSID
+653 EEILKNIKEKSLD

-685 TELIPLFLKDILDL
+685 TELIPLFLKDIIELL
-699 FKYILNQDDK
+699 KYILNQDDK
-709 EEDSNNINYIED
+709 EEDSNINYIED

-749 VIIEV
+749 IVLEI
-754 NKKYKNNSNFHITIS
+754 NTKYKNNSNFHITIS
-769 NILYNLIK
+769 NILYYFIK
-777 IISEEKNKDTNILKK
+777 IISEEKSQDRNLLKK
-792 LGKNYLDIIANMLRN
+792 LGKNYVDIIANMLKN
-807 ELKISNS
+807 ELKISNG

-842 GIIDLFNYFE
+842 GIIDLFNIFE
-852 ERRINLI
+852 ERRIGVI

-868 KEEKELNKVNKNNEE
+868 KEEKELNKLNDNNNE

-890 EEEEDEDEDLI
+890 EEEEDEEEDLI
-901 NYLGKNIVQLEQI
+901 NYFNKSITQLEQI
-914 LENFSIIIENILK
+914 LENFSLIIENILK

-951 SEQNIPL
+951 SEQNTPL

-978 YSNFNILDQTHIQQ
+978 YSNFNILDQAHIQK
-992 LISFLITLTQNK
+992 LISFLLTFTQNK
-1004 KANIRQTAAY
+1004 KANIRQAAAY

-1025 NNIYPKYSKDVL
+1025 NNIYPKYSNDIL
-1037 ISLKTSFEMF
+1037 ITLKASFEMF

-1055 LSREEGLA
+1055 LSREDGLS

-1075 YYKNLNDINYLY
+1075 YYKNLTEINYLY

-1109 CEFIINNNHSKY
+1109 CEFIINNKHILY
-1121 NFDEIHL
+1121 NIDEIHL

-1138 YKEKNTSNNDIDKKI
+1138 YKEKNSSNNDIDKKI
-1153 KLIIKNK
+1153 KLIIKSK
-1160 VEFRNVIEKI
+1160 VEFRNVIDKI
-1170 YNEYNSQLQNKI
+1170 YNEYKSQLQNKI
-1182 IIKFINKL
+1182 ISKFMNKL